1 MTTDHS
7 IQMKNQTTNKP
18 TAQTELVNDDTS
30 SKARVRFFIVDDS
43 SPFRKALSDYLT
55 NELGAEVIG
64 EASNGAEALRMDAIV
79 LADIIV
85 MDIVMKELDGI
96 STARKLLWEFP
107 HLKILAVTGNEESV
121 FLRQLVHTGFYGCV
135 FKNQIFRE
143 MSEAIEC
150 LLSNKRFFPKS
161 LKL

>member
-1 MTTDHS
+1 
-7 IQMKNQTTNKP
+7 MKNIPFPGSGDTHI
-18 TAQTELVNDDTS
+18 AQQNLSSESSLDELKKNV
-30 SKARVRFFIVDDS
+30 KFFIVDDS
-43 SPFRKALSDYLT
+43 QPFREALSIFLT
-55 NELGAEVIG
+55 NELSATVVG
-64 EASNGAEALRMDAIV
+64 EATNGLEAIRDENILS
-79 LADIIV
+79 ADIII

-135 FKNQIFRE
+135 FKNQIFNE
-143 MSEAIEC
+143 LSSASDNLMSGR
-150 LLSNKRFFPKS
+150 RFFPKS